1 MNALLGPVKKV
12 LGRVVTQWLAPIFPV
27 LVVAVF
33 AGLLAALLAEPTGLV
48 EYVPSISL
56 PLVGWVLEPTTVV
69 FIVVALL
76 GLFVGGCFLL
86 VRRHREEIETYWNTY
101 SAWAQAVIVGCLVAT
116 LLAGSLLVATLFDR
130 VPAYTVVL
138 GFLVTWPLS
147 AGLVLLFD
155 RRSNGDQSSA
165 LSSVKTGYVHTRGLE
180 SRTLSLIVGFLGAMV
195 GGLSLWSVWTWYA
208 GTASV
213 TITAVLTALLGIAI
227 TLVVYNRYE
236 TTTVERTDITIV
248 AVRTPE
254 ARPIR
259 ELTIKNESST
269 SVDLAQSRIR
279 DTSFELYRLGVAV
292 TLRPGAVCTFEIP
305 DSFTLEPNDD
315 SIDLPLG
322 YSLKRGGETPTLFTR
337 SGDIFALELADDAI
351 DGALSKPEAT
361 PEPNSSGA
369 ELVPQE

>member
-12 LGRVVTQWLAPIFPV
+12 LGRVVSQWLAPIFPV

-48 EYVPSISL
+48 EFVPSVSL
-56 PLVGWVLEPTTVV
+56 PLVGWLLEPTIIV
-69 FIVVALL
+69 FIVVVVL
-76 GLFVGGCFLL
+76 GLLVGVGVMLA
-86 VRRHREEIETYWNTY
+86 RRYREEIETYWNTY

-116 LLAGSLLVATLFDR
+116 VLAGSLLVATLFDR
-130 VPAYTVVL
+130 VPAYTVML

-165 LSSVKTGYVHTRGLE
+165 LASVKTGYVHTRGLE

-195 GGLSLWSVWTWYA
+195 GGLTLWAVWTWYA
-208 GTASV
+208 GTASL
-213 TITAVLTALLGIAI
+213 TITAVLTALLGVAI
-227 TLVVYNRYE
+227 TLFVYNRYE

-248 AVRTPE
+248 AVRTPD

-292 TLRPGAVCTFEIP
+292 TLLPGAVCTFEIP

-322 YSLKRGGETPTLFTR
+322 YSLKRGGETPTLFTK
-337 SGDIFALELADDAI
+337 SGDIFALELAGDAI
-351 DGALSKPEAT
+351 DGSPSELAAT
-361 PEPNSSGA
+361 NPSGT